1 MFSKRSFIAAAICA
15 VALPLAACGSSG
27 GSTPPPPPG
36 VDASTPPPPP
46 AEGTHYTYVVS
57 KAYIP
62 ANNGE
67 ARDYGFDFGS
77 EKSNMPDG
85 TIDNVLGGQLHLLAA
100 ANIDVQAAVTKAIDQ
115 GTILLLA
122 DLQTTD
128 FSVAAT
134 AGFAIKLGDTAKVTP
149 PACTDANDTVC
160 RHHLDGAGQFAVAA
174 DSPTT
179 AAVAGKID
187 AGTFNGGPG
196 EVTLQLAVGGG
207 APIRLTLHNAHVK
220 TVSPSA
226 TAMTAT
232 IGGVLTTADVNGQI
246 IPAIQATVA
255 ALLDTDCGTTRT
267 PPSCGC
273 TTTATMSALNEFD
286 KSPKDCQIT
295 VDEIANDP
303 IAKLILAPDVC
314 STTTCA
320 KPDALSLGIKVD
332 AVKATIK

>member
-1 MFSKRSFIAAAICA
+1 MFSKRSFIAAALCG

-27 GSTPPPPPG
+27 SSSTGSP
-36 VDASTPPPPP
+36 DAPAM

-62 ANNGE
+62 ATNAQ
-67 ARDYGFDFGS
+67 AREYGFDLGGV
-77 EKSNMPDG
+77 KSNVPDG
-85 TIDNVLGGQLHLLAA
+85 TVDNALGEKFGLLKA
-100 ANIDVQAAVTKAIDQ
+100 ANIDVQAPVTKAIDG

-128 FSVAAT
+128 FSAADS
-134 AGFAIKLGDTAKVTP
+134 AGLAIKLGDTAKVSP
-149 PACTDANDTVC
+149 PACADANDMLC
-160 RHHLDGAGQFAVAA
+160 RHHLDGTGQFSVAA

-179 AAVAGKID
+179 AAVSGKID

-207 APIRLTLHNAHVK
+207 GPIRLTLHNARVK
-220 TVSPSA
+220 AVSPSA

-232 IGGVLTTADVNGQI
+232 IGGVLMATDINSQI
-246 IPAIQATVA
+246 VPAIQATVA

-267 PPSCGC
+267 LPTCGC
-273 TTTATMSALNEFD
+273 TSTATITALRQFD
-286 KSPKDCQIT
+286 TSPKDCQIT
-295 VDEIANDP
+295 LSEIADN
-303 IAKLILAPDVC
+303 ALTKVILAPDVC
-314 STTTCA
+314 STATCA

-332 AVKATIK
+332 AVTAVIQ